1 MIEGQSLVCFAPD
14 PWAGL
19 WRNRHQIMTRLARRN
34 KVLWVEPRAYL
45 RPTLRRLRRGEIGWH
60 ELRRPLAVP
69 VQENLWVYRDP
80 VYAPI
85 AGPRFRLGRLT
96 EAIRVWAMRR
106 TMRRLGFGRP
116 LLWLTRY
123 YQADV
128 VGTLGERLVIYQISD
143 EYSAYAAV
151 RDPEAVRRAEAEL
164 IQRADLVLVTSPALL
179 EAKRPL
185 NPHTYLVPNAADVE
199 GFRRAVEDPAL
210 PLQMAVLSRPI
221 LGYVGVLNE
230 KLDYRLL
237 REIALARPD
246 WTLALVGPLS
256 LYSQPDK
263 ADVLTGLPNV
273 HLLGRVDV
281 AQVPHYIKACD
292 VCLLPYER
300 NEWTRH
306 IDSLKLYE
314 YLACGRPVVA
324 TDIPAA
330 HAFPGLVHVVRDAAE
345 AVQAIERALAE
356 STPEQVRRRQAA
368 VAEHNWEARV
378 ERISAL
384 IEAALQ
390 RTEGRE

>member
-1 MIEGQSLVCFAPD
+1 MIEGQSFLCFAPG
-14 PWAGL
+14 PWDDI

-34 KVLWVEPRAYL
+34 KVLWIEPRAYL
-45 RPTLRRLRRGEIGWH
+45 RPTLRQLRRGKIGWRD
-60 ELRRPLAVP
+60 LRRPLAVP
-69 VQENLWVYRDP
+69 VRDNLWVYRDP

-85 AGPRFRLGRLT
+85 AGRRFHLG
-96 EAIRVWAMRR
+96 AITQALRVRAMKK

-128 VGTLGERLVIYQISD
+128 VGTCGERLVIYHISD

-164 IQRADLVLVTSPALL
+164 IRRADLVLVTSPALL
-179 EAKRPL
+179 ESKRPL

-199 GFRRAVEDPAL
+199 GFARAAADPTVPPRMTAL
-210 PLQMAVLSRPI
+210 PRPI
-221 LGYVGVLNE
+221 VGYVGALNE
-230 KLDYRLL
+230 KLDYELIRS
-237 REIALARPD
+237 IALARPE
-246 WTLALVGPLS
+246 WSIALVGPLG
-256 LYSQPDK
+256 LYSQPHK
-263 ADVLTGLPNV
+263 ADGIKTLPNV

-281 AQVPHYIKACD
+281 SEVPYYIKSCD

-300 NEWTRH
+300 NEWTRN

-330 HAFPGLVHVVRDAAE
+330 RGFSDLVYIVRDAPE
-345 AVQAIERALAE
+345 ALDAIQAALGE
-356 STPEQVRRRQAA
+356 STLEMAHRRQAA
-368 VAEHNWEARV
+368 VAGHTWDARV
-378 ERISAL
+378 EQISQL
-384 IEAALQ
+384 VSEALQ
-390 RTEGRE
+390 RTKGRD

>member
-1 MIEGQSLVCFAPD
+1 MIEGHSIVCFAPG
-14 PWAGL
+14 PWEGL
-19 WRNRHQIMTRLARRN
+19 WRNRHQIMTRLACRN

-45 RPTLRRLRRGEIGWH
+45 RPTLRQLRRGEIGWRDV
-60 ELRRPLAVP
+60 RRPLAVP
-69 VQENLWVYRDP
+69 VRENLWVYRDP

-85 AGPRFRLGRLT
+85 AGRRFRLGKLT
-96 EAIRVWAMRR
+96 EAIRVRAMRR

-128 VGTLGERLVIYQISD
+128 VGSLDERLVIYQISD

-151 RDPEAVRRAEAEL
+151 QDPEAVRRAEAEL
-164 IQRADLVLVTSPALL
+164 IRRADLVLVTSPALL
-179 EAKRPL
+179 ESKRPF

-199 GFRRAVEDPAL
+199 SFRRAAEDPAV
-210 PLQMAVLSRPI
+210 PLQMAVLPRPV

-230 KLDYRLL
+230 KLDYQLL

-246 WTLALVGPLS
+246 WTIALVGPLS

-263 ADVLTGLPNV
+263 ADVLSGLPNV
-273 HLLGRVDV
+273 RLLGRVDV
-281 AQVPHYIKACD
+281 DQVPHYIKACD

-330 HAFPGLVHVVRDAAE
+330 HSFPGLVHVVRSAAE
-345 AVQAIERALAE
+345 AVQAIEQALTE

-368 VAEHNWEARV
+368 VAEHNWDARV
-378 ERISAL
+378 ERISEL
-384 IEAALQ
+384 IEEALR
-390 RTEGRE
+390 RTEGQK